1 MTFVVIIL
9 RIIHIFSGVYWVGV
23 AFLNIIFLQPAVL
36 ATGAEGQK
44 FMRHLMQ
51 QTRLASATYATATLT
66 FLSGFFLY
74 WIISGLREGFLSSGY
89 GLVLTTGSITG
100 TIAWLVVIFPLRK
113 LFAKMAAI
121 GQQLQTQGGPP
132 TPEQTAQMMKWRA
145 QLASFGRGG
154 LVLLTITLL
163 AMATAGE
170 IPL

>member
-1 MTFVVIIL
+1 MTFIVIIL
-9 RIIHIFSGVYWVGV
+9 RIIHIFSGVFWVGV
-23 AFLNIIFLQPAVL
+23 AFFNIIFLQPAVL

-51 QTRLASATYATATLT
+51 QTRLTSATYATATLT
-66 FLSGFFLY
+66 FLSGLFLY

-89 GLVLTTGSITG
+89 GLVLTIGSIAG

-113 LFAKMAAI
+113 LFTKMAAI

-132 TPEQTAQMMKWRA
+132 TPEQTAQMTKLRA

-154 LVLLTITLL
+154 LILLTIALL

-170 IPL
+170 APF